1 MDWHGVDWQCD
12 FFDHRLRD
20 HHEVEE
26 KTSYILMNPVR
37 KGLCERAEDWRWVYP
52 LMIARRRTGRARHS
66 CARCVLGCETTG
78 AQRTARPTNA
88 RLTDH
93 VSIKVNVSALV
104 TIMKC
109 KFAVCVLVIM
119 AALDANAQ
127 SKPSATLIVTNAVVY
142 TVDKQR
148 PKAEA
153 VAVIGDRIV
162 AVGSRAEIELWR
174 GPQTKVID
182 ADGKLL
188 LPGFNDAHVHF
199 IQGGAQL
206 DQVQLTD
213 AATPEEFAKR
223 IAAQTKK
230 TPKGEWIL
238 GGRWDETKWP
248 NQELPTKELV
258 DRVTGD
264 TPMFVERYDG
274 HEALANSAAMKLAGI
289 DPKTAEIPGGVIVRD
304 ASGNPTGVFK
314 DAAMTLIYKAI
325 PPMTHEQRLRAAR
338 GALKHAA
345 SLGVTSVQHMNP
357 EFADVAAYSE
367 LAEKGELTTRLYA
380 VPMETDWR
388 DQAKVGIRR
397 AWGSSYLRLGA
408 VKGYADGSLG
418 SRTAYMFEPF
428 NDDPGNRGLLS
439 DEMHPPSA
447 MRDRL
452 MQADAAGL
460 QLRVHAIGDR
470 AISMILDIF
479 ADIEKEHGYHDQ
491 RFAIEHAQHMAQKDL
506 ERFAKLHV
514 IASMQPYHAIDD
526 GRWAE
531 PRLGHERARYS
542 YAWRSFLDHGV
553 TLAFGTDWPVAPL
566 DPMPGVYAAVTRATL
581 DGKNPGGWIPEEKIT
596 LPEAIEAYTM
606 GAAFAEF
613 QEREKGSITPGKLA
627 DMVIVSDNIFELKP
641 EAIRNVKVQTTI
653 VGGKVVYGER

>member
-1 MDWHGVDWQCD
+1 
-12 FFDHRLRD
+12 
-20 HHEVEE
+20 
-26 KTSYILMNPVR
+26 
-37 KGLCERAEDWRWVYP
+37 
-52 LMIARRRTGRARHS
+52 
-66 CARCVLGCETTG
+66 
-78 AQRTARPTNA
+78 
-88 RLTDH
+88 
-93 VSIKVNVSALV
+93 
-104 TIMKC
+104 MKC
-109 KFAVCVLVIM
+109 KFALCVLIIM

-127 SKPSATLIVTNAVVY
+127 PKPSATLIVTNAGVY

-162 AVGSRAEIELWR
+162 AVGSRADIDLWR

-182 ADGKLL
+182 AGGKLL

-206 DQVQLTD
+206 EQVNLVD
-213 AATPEEFAKR
+213 APTREEFAKR
-223 IAAQTKK
+223 IAKQVAK
-230 TPKGEWIL
+230 TLKGEWIL
-238 GGRWDETKWP
+238 GGRWDETKWAKP
-248 NQELPTKELV
+248 ELPTKELV
-258 DRVTGD
+258 DPVSGN
-264 TPMFVERYDG
+264 TPIFVERYDG

-289 DPKTAEIPGGVIVRD
+289 NSKTADVPGGVIVRD
-304 ASGNPTGVFK
+304 GNGNPTGIFK
-314 DAAMTLIYKAI
+314 DAAQELIYKAI
-325 PPMTHEQRLRAAR
+325 PPMTQERRLRAAR

-367 LAEKGELTTRLYA
+367 LAEKGELTTRIYA

-388 DQAKVGIRR
+388 DQAKVGIRH

-418 SRTAYMFEPF
+418 SQTAYMFEPF
-428 NDDPGNRGLLS
+428 SDDPGNRGLLS

-452 MQADAAGL
+452 TQADAAGL
-460 QLRVHAIGDR
+460 QIRVHAIGDR
-470 AISMILDIF
+470 AISMMLDIF
-479 ADIEKEHGYHDQ
+479 GDIEKEHGYHDQ
-491 RFAIEHAQHMAQKDL
+491 RFAIEHAQHMAQKDF

-531 PRLGHERARYS
+531 ARLGHERARYS

-566 DPMPGVYAAVTRATL
+566 DPMIGLYAAVTRATL
-581 DGKNPGGWIPEEKIT
+581 NGKNPGGWIPEEKIM

-627 DMVIVSDNIFELKP
+627 DMVIVSDNIFDLKP
-641 EAIRNVKVQTTI
+641 ETIRNAKVQTTI
-653 VGGKVVYGER
+653 VGGKVVYGEAAYQ

>member
-1 MDWHGVDWQCD
+1 
-12 FFDHRLRD
+12 
-20 HHEVEE
+20 
-26 KTSYILMNPVR
+26 
-37 KGLCERAEDWRWVYP
+37 
-52 LMIARRRTGRARHS
+52 
-66 CARCVLGCETTG
+66 
-78 AQRTARPTNA
+78 
-88 RLTDH
+88 
-93 VSIKVNVSALV
+93 
-104 TIMKC
+104 MKS
-109 KFAVCVLVIM
+109 KFAFCFLLIM
-119 AALDANAQ
+119 TALDANAEP
-127 SKPSATLIVTNAVVY
+127 KPSATLIVTNAAVY
-142 TVDKQR
+142 TVDKQQ
-148 PKAEA
+148 PKAQA
-153 VAVIGDRIV
+153 VAVIGDRIA
-162 AVGSRAEIELWR
+162 AVGSSADINLWR
-174 GPQTKVID
+174 GPQTKIID
-182 ADGKLL
+182 AGGKLL

-206 DQVQLTD
+206 EQVQLTD
-213 AATPEEFAKR
+213 VTTPEEFAKR
-223 IAAQTKK
+223 VAVQVKK

-238 GGRWDETKWP
+238 GGRWDETKWAK
-248 NQELPTKELV
+248 QELPTKALV
-258 DRVTGD
+258 DPVSSD
-264 TPMFVERYDG
+264 IPIFVERYDG
-274 HEALANSAAMKLAGI
+274 HEALANSLAMKLAGV
-289 DPKTAEIPGGVIVRD
+289 DAKTPDVPGGVIVRD
-304 ASGNPTGVFK
+304 AGGNPTGIFK
-314 DAAMTLIYKAI
+314 DAAMPLIYKAI
-325 PPMTHEQRLRAAR
+325 PPMAQEQRLRAAR
-338 GALKHAA
+338 AAMKHAV
-345 SLGVTSVQHMNP
+345 SVGVTSVQHMNP

-367 LAEKGELTTRLYA
+367 LAEKGELTTRIYA
-380 VPMETDWR
+380 APMETDWR

-470 AISMILDIF
+470 GISMILDIF
-479 ADIEKEHGYHDQ
+479 SDIEIDHGYHDQ
-491 RFAIEHAQHMAQKDL
+491 RFAVEHAQHMAQTDF

-531 PRLGHERARYS
+531 GRLGHDRARYS
-542 YAWRSFLDHGV
+542 YAWHSFLDHGV
-553 TLAFGTDWPVAPL
+553 ALAFGTDWPVAPL
-566 DPMPGVYAAVTRATL
+566 DPILGLYAAVTRATL

-627 DMVIVSDNIFELKP
+627 DMVILNDNIFDLKP
-641 EAIRNVKVQTTI
+641 EAIRNVKVKTTI
-653 VGGKVVYGER
+653 LGGKVVYGEQ

>member
-1 MDWHGVDWQCD
+1 
-12 FFDHRLRD
+12 
-20 HHEVEE
+20 
-26 KTSYILMNPVR
+26 
-37 KGLCERAEDWRWVYP
+37 
-52 LMIARRRTGRARHS
+52 
-66 CARCVLGCETTG
+66 
-78 AQRTARPTNA
+78 
-88 RLTDH
+88 
-93 VSIKVNVSALV
+93 
-104 TIMKC
+104 MKC
-109 KFAVCVLVIM
+109 KFALCVSLIM
-119 AALDANAQ
+119 ATLDANAQ
-127 SKPSATLIVTNAVVY
+127 PNPSATLIVTNAAVY
-142 TVDKQR
+142 TVDKQQ

-162 AVGSRAEIELWR
+162 AVGSRADIDLWR
-174 GPQTKVID
+174 GPRTKVID
-182 ADGKLL
+182 AGGKLL

-206 DQVQLTD
+206 VQVDLVD

-223 IAAQTKK
+223 IAAQVKK

-248 NQELPTKELV
+248 KPELPTKNLI
-258 DRVTGD
+258 DSLSGD
-264 TPMFVERYDG
+264 TPVFVERYDG
-274 HEALANSAAMKLAGI
+274 HEALANSVAMKLAGV
-289 DPKTAEIPGGVIVRD
+289 DAKTPEVPGGVIIRD
-304 ASGNPTGVFK
+304 ASGNPTGCFK
-314 DAAMTLIYKAI
+314 DAAMALIYKTI

-338 GALKHAA
+338 AAMKHAA

-357 EFADVAAYSE
+357 DFADVAAYSK
-367 LAEKGELTTRLYA
+367 LAEKGELTTRIYA

-418 SRTAYMFEPF
+418 SRTAYMSEPF
-428 NDDPGNRGLLS
+428 TDDPANRGLLS

-470 AISMILDIF
+470 AISMMVDIF
-479 ADIEKEHGYHDQ
+479 GDIEKEHGYHDQ
-491 RFAIEHAQHMAQKDL
+491 RFVIEHAQHMAQKDF

-531 PRLGHERARYS
+531 ARHRHERARYS
-542 YAWRSFLDHGV
+542 YAWGSFLDQGV
-553 TLAFGTDWPVAPL
+553 ALAFGTDWPVAPL
-566 DPMPGVYAAVTRATL
+566 DPILGVYAAVTRATL
-581 DGKNPGGWIPEEKIT
+581 DGKNPAGWIPEEKIT
-596 LPEAIEAYTM
+596 LSEAIEAYTM

-613 QEREKGSITPGKLA
+613 QEREKGSISPGTLA
-627 DMVIVSDNIFELKP
+627 DMVILTDNIFELKP
-641 EAIRNVKVQTTI
+641 EAIRNAKVKTTI
-653 VGGKVVYGER
+653 LGGKVVYGEP

>member
-1 MDWHGVDWQCD
+1 MSGV
-12 FFDHRLRD
+12 
-20 HHEVEE
+20 
-26 KTSYILMNPVR
+26 Y
-37 KGLCERAEDWRWVYP
+37 
-52 LMIARRRTGRARHS
+52 
-66 CARCVLGCETTG
+66 
-78 AQRTARPTNA
+78 
-88 RLTDH
+88 
-93 VSIKVNVSALV
+93 
-104 TIMKC
+104 
-109 KFAVCVLVIM
+109 
-119 AALDANAQ
+119 ANAQ
-127 SKPSATLIVTNAVVY
+127 PKPSATLVITNAAVY
-142 TVDKQR
+142 TVDKQHPR
-148 PKAEA
+148 AEA

-162 AVGSRAEIELWR
+162 AVGSRGEIDLWR
-174 GPQTKVID
+174 GAETKVID
-182 ADGKLL
+182 AGHKLVV
-188 LPGFNDAHVHF
+188 PGFNDAHVHF

-213 AATPEEFAKR
+213 AATPQEFANR
-223 IAAQTKK
+223 IAAQVKK

-248 NQELPTKELV
+248 KQELPTKELV
-258 DRVTGD
+258 DGITGA
-264 TPMFVERYDG
+264 TPIFVERYDG
-274 HEALANSAAMKLAGI
+274 HEALANSAAMKLAGV
-289 DPKTAEIPGGVIVRD
+289 DAKTPDVPGGVIVRD
-304 ASGNPTGVFK
+304 GNGNPTGIFK
-314 DAAMTLIYKAI
+314 DAALELINKAV
-325 PPMTHEQRLRAAR
+325 PPMSHEQRVRVARRA
-338 GALKHAA
+338 LEHAA

-367 LAEKGELTTRLYA
+367 LAEKGELTTRIYA

-388 DQAKVGIRR
+388 DQAKVGIRH
-397 AWGSSYLRLGA
+397 AWGSSSLRLGA

-428 NDDPGNRGLLS
+428 ADDPGNRGLLS

-447 MRDRL
+447 MGERL
-452 MQADAAGL
+452 MGADAAGL
-460 QLRVHAIGDR
+460 QIRVHAIGDR
-470 AISMILDIF
+470 AISVMLDIF
-479 ADIEKEHGYHDQ
+479 GDIEKEHGYHDQ
-491 RFAIEHAQHMAQKDL
+491 RFAIEHAQHMAQKDF

-531 PRLGHERARYS
+531 KRLGHDRARYS

-566 DPMPGVYAAVTRATL
+566 DPMLGLYAAVTRATL

-627 DMVIVSDNIFELKP
+627 DMVILTDNVFDLKP
-641 EAIRNVKVQTTI
+641 EAIRNAKVETTI
-653 VGGKVVYGER
+653 VGGKVVYGAARNR

>member
-1 MDWHGVDWQCD
+1 
-12 FFDHRLRD
+12 
-20 HHEVEE
+20 
-26 KTSYILMNPVR
+26 
-37 KGLCERAEDWRWVYP
+37 
-52 LMIARRRTGRARHS
+52 
-66 CARCVLGCETTG
+66 
-78 AQRTARPTNA
+78 
-88 RLTDH
+88 
-93 VSIKVNVSALV
+93 
-104 TIMKC
+104 
-109 KFAVCVLVIM
+109 M

-127 SKPSATLIVTNAVVY
+127 PKPSATLIVTNAAVY
-142 TVDKQR
+142 TVDKQH

-162 AVGSRAEIELWR
+162 AVGSRADIDLWR
-174 GPQTKVID
+174 GPKTKVID
-182 ADGKLL
+182 AGGKLL
-188 LPGFNDAHVHF
+188 LPGFNDAHLHF

-206 DQVQLTD
+206 EQVQLTD
-213 AATPEEFAKR
+213 AATSEEFAKR
-223 IAAQTKK
+223 IAAQVKK

-248 NQELPTKELV
+248 KPELPTKELV
-258 DRVTGD
+258 DPVTGD
-264 TPMFVERYDG
+264 IPIFVERYDG
-274 HEALANSAAMKLAGI
+274 HEALANSVAMKLAGV
-289 DPKTAEIPGGVIVRD
+289 DAKTPDVPGGVIMRD
-304 ASGNPTGVFK
+304 ASGNPTGIFK
-314 DAAMTLIYKAI
+314 DAAMALIYKAI

-367 LAEKGELTTRLYA
+367 LAEKGELTTRIYA

-428 NDDPGNRGLLS
+428 TDDPGNRGLLS

-470 AISMILDIF
+470 AISMMLDIF

-491 RFAIEHAQHMAQKDL
+491 RFAIEHAQHTAQKDF

-531 PRLGHERARYS
+531 AGSVTSERATATR
-542 YAWRSFLDHGV
+542 G
-553 TLAFGTDWPVAPL
+553 
-566 DPMPGVYAAVTRATL
+566 AVS
-581 DGKNPGGWIPEEKIT
+581 
-596 LPEAIEAYTM
+596 
-606 GAAFAEF
+606 
-613 QEREKGSITPGKLA
+613 SITASRSHSAPIGLSRRSTRCWAFTPQSRAPRSTGKIPA
-627 DMVIVSDNIFELKP
+627 AGFQRKKSRYRKRSKP
-641 EAIRNVKVQTTI
+641 TQWARHSPNFRTARKAPFHRANSQTW
-653 VGGKVVYGER
+653 

>member
-1 MDWHGVDWQCD
+1 
-12 FFDHRLRD
+12 
-20 HHEVEE
+20 
-26 KTSYILMNPVR
+26 
-37 KGLCERAEDWRWVYP
+37 
-52 LMIARRRTGRARHS
+52 
-66 CARCVLGCETTG
+66 
-78 AQRTARPTNA
+78 
-88 RLTDH
+88 
-93 VSIKVNVSALV
+93 
-104 TIMKC
+104 MKY
-109 KFAVCVLVIM
+109 KFALCFLIIM

-127 SKPSATLIVTNAVVY
+127 PKPSATLIVTNAAVY
-142 TVDKQR
+142 TMDKQR

-153 VAVIGDRIV
+153 VAVIGDLIV
-162 AVGSRAEIELWR
+162 AVGSHAEIELWR

-182 ADGKLL
+182 AEGNSL

-206 DQVQLTD
+206 EQVNLVD
-213 AATPEEFAKR
+213 APTPEEFVKR
-223 IAAQTKK
+223 IAAQVAR

-238 GGRWDETKWP
+238 GGRWDETRWAKP
-248 NQELPTKELV
+248 ELPTKELV
-258 DRVTGD
+258 DPVTGD
-264 TPMFVERYDG
+264 TPIFLERYDG
-274 HEALANSAAMKLAGI
+274 HEALANSAAMKLAGVNA
-289 DPKTAEIPGGVIVRD
+289 KTADVPGGVIVRD
-304 ASGNPTGVFK
+304 ASGNLTGVFK
-314 DAAMTLIYKAI
+314 DAAMQLISKAI
-325 PPMTHEQRLRAAR
+325 SPMSHDQRLRAAR

-367 LAEKGELTTRLYA
+367 LAEKGELTTRIYA
-380 VPMETDWR
+380 APMETNWR
-388 DQAKVGIRR
+388 DQAKVGIRH
-397 AWGSSYLRLGA
+397 AWGSSSLRLGA

-428 NDDPGNRGLLS
+428 ADDPGNRGLLS

-447 MRDRL
+447 MRERL

-470 AISMILDIF
+470 AISMMLDIF

-491 RFAIEHAQHMAQKDL
+491 RFAIEHAQHMAQKDFA
-506 ERFAKLHV
+506 RFAKLHV

-531 PRLGHERARYS
+531 ARLGHDRARYS

-553 TLAFGTDWPVAPL
+553 ALAFGTDWPVAPL
-566 DPMPGVYAAVTRATL
+566 DPMLGLYAAVTRATL

-596 LPEAIEAYTM
+596 LPEAIEAYTI

-613 QEREKGSITPGKLA
+613 QEREKGSISPGKLA
-627 DMVIVSDNIFELKP
+627 DMVILTDNIFDLKP
-641 EAIRNVKVQTTI
+641 EAIRNVKVETTI
-653 VGGKVVYGER
+653 FGGKVVYGER

>member
-1 MDWHGVDWQCD
+1 
-12 FFDHRLRD
+12 
-20 HHEVEE
+20 
-26 KTSYILMNPVR
+26 
-37 KGLCERAEDWRWVYP
+37 
-52 LMIARRRTGRARHS
+52 
-66 CARCVLGCETTG
+66 
-78 AQRTARPTNA
+78 
-88 RLTDH
+88 
-93 VSIKVNVSALV
+93 
-104 TIMKC
+104 
-109 KFAVCVLVIM
+109 M
-119 AALDANAQ
+119 AALDAHAQ
-127 SKPSATLIVTNAVVY
+127 PKPSATLIVTNAAVY
-142 TVDKQR
+142 TVDKQH

-162 AVGSRAEIELWR
+162 AVGSRPDIDLWR

-182 ADGKLL
+182 AGGKLL

-206 DQVQLTD
+206 DQIQLTD
-213 AATPEEFAKR
+213 AATPEDFIKR
-223 IAAQTKK
+223 IAAQVKK

-248 NQELPTKELV
+248 KPELPTKALV
-258 DRVTGD
+258 DPATGN
-264 TPMFVERYDG
+264 TPVFLERYDG
-274 HEALANSAAMKLAGI
+274 HEGLANTAAMKLAGI
-289 DPKTAEIPGGVIVRD
+289 DAKTPDVAGGVIVRD
-304 ASGNPTGVFK
+304 ANRNPTGVFK
-314 DAAMTLIYKAI
+314 DAAMPLIYKAI
-325 PPMTHEQRLRAAR
+325 PPMTHEQRLRAAH
-338 GALKHAA
+338 AAMKHAA

-357 EFADVAAYSE
+357 EFADVAVYSE
-367 LAEKGELTTRLYA
+367 LAEKGELTTRIYA

-428 NDDPGNRGLLS
+428 TDNPGNRGLLS
-439 DEMHPPSA
+439 DEMHPPNA

-452 MQADAAGL
+452 MQADATGL

-470 AISMILDIF
+470 AISIMLDIF
-479 ADIEKEHGYHDQ
+479 ADIEKEHGYRDQ
-491 RFAIEHAQHMAQKDL
+491 RFAIEHAQHTAKKDF

-531 PRLGHERARYS
+531 ARLGHARARYS

-553 TLAFGTDWPVAPL
+553 TVAFGTDWPVAPL
-566 DPMPGVYAAVTRATL
+566 DPILGVYAAVTRATL

-596 LPEAIEAYTM
+596 LPEAIQAYTM

-613 QEREKGSITPGKLA
+613 QEGEKGSISPGKLA
-627 DMVIVSDNIFELKP
+627 DMVILSGNIFELKS
-641 EAIRNVKVQTTI
+641 EDIRNVKVKTTI
-653 VGGKVVYGER
+653 LGGKVVHGEAARR